1 MRAGRWG
8 WLGYLSSGAFVVAAV
23 TYGAT
28 TLELVGPVEP
38 AESGP
43 LTARL
48 ARHFASQREGFVY
61 EQVAN
66 WSLVTALLSLG
77 LLVLLC
83 HVAGPVED
91 RVGSAIATSAVVT
104 GTTVAAV
111 AQVVYL
117 AATERVLYSS
127 QFEVVD
133 VVSLTVVGDAVAR
146 VDDYVESLGLILLG
160 LGLLGLVRLAWRE
173 PAWPSGLRLL
183 TLALALGAVAAAAT
197 SLARSDAHDW
207 VLLIVGLLVAPAWTA
222 WLGAVLSR
230 REPSPLRPWPT
241 GSVEPRSF
249 RRGRGRWR
257 WSRW

>member
-1 MRAGRWG
+1 
-8 WLGYLSSGAFVVAAV
+8 VVAAV

-28 TLELVGPVEP
+28 TFELVGPVEP

-48 ARHFASQREGFVY
+48 ARALRLSARGFR
-61 EQVAN
+61 
-66 WSLVTALLSLG
+66 LR
-77 LLVLLC
+77 
-83 HVAGPVED
+83 AGRQLEP
-91 RVGSAIATSAVVT
+91 RHGPAVP
-104 GTTVAAV
+104 GT
-111 AQVVYL
+111 
-117 AATERVLYSS
+117 
-127 QFEVVD
+127 
-133 VVSLTVVGDAVAR
+133 AVAR